1 MTRSQKS
8 SESSEDEGDVSQTQ
22 VVSKRYNGG
31 DFACLTRQQTNDLLA
46 AHLRWGHRSF
56 RRCAY
61 ILGVPAPVKA
71 PFCEACVEAKA
82 SRHPRGPRGVKSNMV
97 RELAPRPGFRL
108 YFDPI
113 GPFREATLHRYKYAL
128 VVLDDFSGLLQTKFM
143 VRMSEWFAHLSGLV
157 KRIEAEKGSE
167 RWSQIGSDSF
177 PAFVDGHAIA
187 DFAASRGILLLASPP
202 YTQELNPVEDM
213 IKILVRMALAM
224 LRYAGAPKKLIE
236 FALTH
241 AVLLLNRMPRRKKG
255 MGMIVPLDL
264 WLGIKPP
271 VLHVLTLGGVVQ
283 LIL

>member
-1 MTRSQKS
+1 MGSIAPQDGNNDGGLRCNPSVSPPPNGRSSSSRSNLTLFPHPSRDADDNDSHSQKS
-8 SESSEDEGDVSQTQ
+8 SESSEEGDVSQTQ

-82 SRHPRGPRGVKSNMV
+82 SRHPRGPPGVKSNMV
-97 RELAPRPGFRL
+97 RELAHRPGLRL

-157 KRIEAEKGSE
+157 KRIEAEKG
-167 RWSQIGSDSF
+167 RAGGS
-177 PAFVDGHAIA
+177 A
-187 DFAASRGILLLASPP
+187 DW
-202 YTQELNPVEDM
+202 E
-213 IKILVRMALAM
+213 
-224 LRYAGAPKKLIE
+224 
-236 FALTH
+236 
-241 AVLLLNRMPRRKKG
+241 
-255 MGMIVPLDL
+255 
-264 WLGIKPP
+264 
-271 VLHVLTLGGVVQ
+271 
-283 LIL
+283 